1 MFDRVLGGGTDVCAE
16 SAFFSTDNDSAPAS
30 LLFLGEGPPAGHVH
44 FREGLLQE
52 VSSVVLGD
60 AAEEANFLTR
70 VVLAEDKVAAASAVE
85 ACATWSQFTTL
96 LREKLVVQWQLLLSS
111 KTGHAWLKLVLRV
124 DGHVVILD
132 GNVKQGVFNAQN
144 GELFHGCECV

>member
-1 MFDRVLGGGTDVCAE
+1 MADKSSIFTRMAKVKYYY
-16 SAFFSTDNDSAPAS
+16 DSDTLS
-30 LLFLGEGPPAGHVH
+30 YRRIEKSKG
-44 FREGLLQE
+44 
-52 VSSVVLGD
+52 
-60 AAEEANFLTR
+60 FLTR